1 MSQGDMDSSL
11 DEALGSMLP
20 NLPPPKSPAT
30 DINIESTE
38 STKAAAEV
46 GGGGGGGGSPPL
58 SLSQLY
64 AYTYTDANLLASN
77 KNKVLRQ
84 ILDYLDVVQYDE
96 YKRTFLNSGL
106 DEAKLRDLCS
116 GGTSCLMDS
125 FLSDVIGYTVDETT
139 DATIHAIHRHNFEG
153 AIWYHRTG
161 RPFCNDLLAQSRLS
175 EPTMSKLDQ
184 QSATIAQGT

>member
-30 DINIESTE
+30 DINIESTK
-38 STKAAAEV
+38 STKAAAE
-46 GGGGGGGGSPPL
+46 GGSPPL

-125 FLSDVIGYTVDETT
+125 FLSDVIGYT
-139 DATIHAIHRHNFEG
+139 AIHTAVN
-153 AIWYHRTG
+153 
-161 RPFCNDLLAQSRLS
+161 
-175 EPTMSKLDQ
+175 
-184 QSATIAQGT
+184 AT